1 MSPAVEAQ
9 AQEALDAEQKQK
21 QQQNQLQ
28 NQLQNQMQNQHCCGE
43 KGVMLEPFVHQVGG
57 HSCVLRFGEQTIC
70 KPLIP
75 REHQFYKSLPAAMRK
90 FTPQYRGVVSVS
102 FEEDEEGNLCL
113 IAYPLHS
120 DPAADLENMDHSAD
134 CEPKT
139 KMLKWGKMVASSLL
153 VDGDIYSKDGRS
165 RLSRKEKE
173 KSVQKLQ
180 EDMELEWLQ
189 QAEVLYCRLENSHSN
204 AEPQLKHNPWSL
216 KCHQQHL
223 QRMKENAK
231 HRNQYKFILLENL
244 TWQHTVPCV
253 LDLKMGTRQH
263 GDDASEEKKAVQIR
277 KCQQSTSASIGV
289 RLCGMQVYQSDT
301 DQLMFMNKYHG
312 RKLTLPGFKEALFQ
326 FFHSGR
332 RLRRELLSPVLSRL
346 RDMQA
351 ALEACESYRFYSS
364 SLLIIY
370 DGAPHRKHTR
380 RRAEDG
386 LSEEE
391 DDEEYDDDEEV
402 EVETGPEEEEE
413 EEEEE
418 AEVAGALG
426 FPHSPSSA
434 SEDSSSS
441 CSSSS
446 SSVSGTSG
454 MGQARLS
461 SSFPGG
467 STVDVRMI
475 DFAHTTCRH
484 YREDSVVHEGQDSGY
499 IFGLQNLITIISE
512 LENCSTD

>member
-9 AQEALDAEQKQK
+9 AEEVMKAEEKQK
-21 QQQNQLQ
+21 QQNQLQ
-28 NQLQNQMQNQHCCGE
+28 HQQCYMD

-57 HSCVLRFGEQTIC
+57 HSCVLRFSEQTIC

-90 FTPQYRGVVSVS
+90 FTPQYRGEVSVS

-120 DPAADLENMDHSAD
+120 DPATDLENKDPSAD
-134 CEPKT
+134 CEPKS
-139 KMLKWGKMVASSLL
+139 KLLKWGKMVASSLL
-153 VDGDIYSKDGRS
+153 VDSDNYSKDGRS
-165 RLSRKEKE
+165 RHTRKDKD
-173 KSVQKLQ
+173 K
-180 EDMELEWLQ
+180 
-189 QAEVLYCRLENSHSN
+189 SN
-204 AEPQLKHNPWSL
+204 AVPQLTHNPWSL

-263 GDDASEEKKAVQIR
+263 GDDASEEKKAMQIR
-277 KCQQSTSASIGV
+277 KCQQSTSSSIGV

-301 DQLMFMNKYHG
+301 GQLTFMNKYHG
-312 RKLTLPGFKEALFQ
+312 RKLNLPDFKEALFQ
-326 FFHSGR
+326 FFHSGQ
-332 RLRRELLSPVLSRL
+332 RLRQELLSPVLQRL
-346 RDMQA
+346 RDMKA

-380 RRAEDG
+380 RRTEGG

-391 DDEEYDDDEEV
+391 DEDEDDEEV
-402 EVETGPEEEEE
+402 EAEPEMEAEEEG
-413 EEEEE
+413 
-418 AEVAGALG
+418 EVAGALV
-426 FPHSPSSA
+426 FPHSSSTPS
-434 SEDSSSS
+434 DVSSS

-446 SSVSGTSG
+446 SSESSGVSQS
-454 MGQARLS
+454 RLS
-461 SSFPGG
+461 LSDSCSPL
-467 STVDVRMI
+467 VDVRMI

-484 YREDSVVHEGQDSGY
+484 YCEDSVVHEGQDSGY

-512 LENCSTD
+512 LENHSTN

>member
-9 AQEALDAEQKQK
+9 AQEAMDAEQKQK
-21 QQQNQLQ
+21 QLQHQQRQCY
-28 NQLQNQMQNQHCCGE
+28 ME

-102 FEEDEEGNLCL
+102 FEEDDQGNLCL

-120 DPAADLENMDHSAD
+120 DAAPDLEDHSAD
-134 CEPKT
+134 CDSKS
-139 KMLKWGKMVASSLL
+139 KMIKWGQMVTSSLHM
-153 VDGDIYSKDGRS
+153 DSEHYSKDGRS
-165 RLSRKEKE
+165 RHIRKDKE
-173 KSVQKLQ
+173 NSGHKLQ
-180 EDMELEWLQ
+180 DDMELERRQ
-189 QAEVLYCRLENSHSN
+189 KAEVLHYRLEHSHSK
-204 AEPQLKHNPWSL
+204 ASPQLKHNPWSL

-244 TWQHTVPCV
+244 TWRHSVPCV

-263 GDDASEEKKAVQIR
+263 GDDASEEKKAMQIR

-289 RLCGMQVYQSDT
+289 RLCGMQVYHSDT
-301 DQLMFMNKYHG
+301 TQLMFMNKYHG
-312 RKLTLPGFKEALFQ
+312 RKLTLLGFKEALFQ

-332 RLRRELLSPVLSRL
+332 RLRHELLSPVLSRL
-346 RDMQA
+346 REMQA

-370 DGAPHRKHTR
+370 DGASHRKHTR
-380 RRAEDG
+380 RRTQDG
-386 LSEEE
+386 LSEDEEEE
-391 DDEEYDDDEEV
+391 DDEEEVETEPNMDDEED
-402 EVETGPEEEEE
+402 EEE
-413 EEEEE
+413 
-418 AEVAGALG
+418 EVAGALG
-426 FPHSPSSA
+426 FPHSPSTS
-434 SEDSSSS
+434 SDSSNSS
-441 CSSSS
+441 GS
-446 SSVSGTSG
+446 SG
-454 MGQARLS
+454 MGQSRSDPCS
-461 SSFPGG
+461 SA
-467 STVDVRMI
+467 VDVRMI

-512 LENCSTD
+512 LENQSAD

>member
-9 AQEALDAEQKQK
+9 AQGALDAEEKQK
-21 QQQNQLQ
+21 QQQQCY
-28 NQLQNQMQNQHCCGE
+28 ME

-75 REHQFYKSLPAAMRK
+75 REHQFYKSLPSAMRK

-120 DPAADLENMDHSAD
+120 DPAEDLENKDPSSD
-134 CEPKT
+134 CEPKS
-139 KMLKWGKMVASSLL
+139 KMLKWAKVKTSSLL
-153 VDGDIYSKDGRS
+153 VDNENYSKEGRC
-165 RLSRKEKE
+165 RTSRKDKD
-173 KSVQKLQ
+173 KSVQSLQ
-180 EDMELEWLQ
+180 DDLELEWLQ
-189 QAEVLYCRLENSHSN
+189 QADVLHYRLDRSHSN
-204 AEPQLKHNPWSL
+204 AVPQLKHNPWSL

-223 QRMKENAK
+223 QRMKENGK
-231 HRNQYKFILLENL
+231 HRNQYRFILLENL
-244 TWQHTVPCV
+244 TWRHTVPCV

-263 GDDASEEKKAVQIR
+263 GDDATEEKKAVQIR

-301 DQLMFMNKYHG
+301 GQLMFMNKYHG
-312 RKLTLPGFKEALFQ
+312 RKLNLPGFKEALFQ

-332 RLRRELLSPVLSRL
+332 HLRHELLSPVLRRL
-346 RDMQA
+346 KDMQA

-380 RRAEDG
+380 RHTENG

-391 DDEEYDDDEEV
+391 EDEDDEADTEL
-402 EVETGPEEEEE
+402 GM
-413 EEEEE
+413 EEE
-418 AEVAGALG
+418 AEEEVAEVSGALG
-426 FPHSPSSA
+426 FPHTTSTLSEPTSNTGSVVKQGHLFCPDIVSP
-434 SEDSSSS
+434 
-441 CSSSS
+441 
-446 SSVSGTSG
+446 V
-454 MGQARLS
+454 
-461 SSFPGG
+461 
-467 STVDVRMI
+467 VDVRMI

-484 YREDSVVHEGQDSGY
+484 YSEDSVVHEGQDSGY

-512 LENCSTD
+512 LENHSAD

>member
-1 MSPAVEAQ
+1 MSPAIEGM
-9 AQEALDAEQKQK
+9 ETE
-21 QQQNQLQ
+21 QQQQQQLYV
-28 NQLQNQMQNQHCCGE
+28 G
-43 KGVMLEPFVHQVGG
+43 KGVLLEPFVHQVGG

-120 DPAADLENMDHSAD
+120 ELGDLENVDPLADLE
-134 CEPKT
+134 PKN
-139 KMLKWGKMVASSLL
+139 KIKWSNKVLL
-153 VDGDIYSKDGRS
+153 DNEGYSKDRT
-165 RLSRKEKE
+165 RHTL
-173 KSVQKLQ
+173 KSPFH
-180 EDMELEWLQ
+180 DGHLEWIQ
-189 QAEVLYCRLENSHSN
+189 QAEVLYYSLERSN
-204 AEPQLKHNPWSL
+204 AAGPQFKHNPWSL

-244 TWQHTVPCV
+244 TWRHRVPCV

-289 RLCGMQVYQSDT
+289 RLCGMQVYQSDSG
-301 DQLMFMNKYHG
+301 QLMFMNKYHG
-312 RKLTLPGFKEALFQ
+312 RKLTLSGFKEALFQ
-326 FFHSGR
+326 FFHDGR
-332 RLRRELLSPVLSRL
+332 RLRHELLSPVLRRL
-346 RDMQA
+346 REMQA

-370 DGAPHRKHTR
+370 DGDPPRSR
-380 RRAEDG
+380 RSPEEG
-386 LSEEE
+386 LS
-391 DDEEYDDDEEV
+391 D
-402 EVETGPEEEEE
+402 
-413 EEEEE
+413 EEEE
-418 AEVAGALG
+418 AGAFG
-426 FPHSPSSA
+426 FPHSTGGAGGGSSTT
-434 SEDSSSS
+434 
-441 CSSSS
+441 SSSS
-446 SSVSGTSG
+446 SGI
-454 MGQARLS
+454 S
-461 SSFPGG
+461 SSSG
-467 STVDVRMI
+467 SSSNSAVSCRGTRLDSGPSVDVRMI

-499 IFGLQNLITIISE
+499 IFGLQNLITIISQ
-512 LENCSTD
+512 LEDHSTD

>member
-9 AQEALDAEQKQK
+9 AQ
-21 QQQNQLQ
+21 
-28 NQLQNQMQNQHCCGE
+28 E

-120 DPAADLENMDHSAD
+120 DPAADLENKDPLVD
-134 CEPKT
+134 CEPKS
-139 KMLKWGKMVASSLL
+139 KLLKWGKMVTSSLL
-153 VDGDIYSKDGRS
+153 VDTENYSKDGRS
-165 RLSRKEKE
+165 RHSRKDKD
-173 KSVQKLQ
+173 KSVHKLQ
-180 EDMELEWLQ
+180 EDVELEWLQ
-189 QAEVLYCRLENSHSN
+189 HAEVLYYRLECSHSN
-204 AEPQLKHNPWSL
+204 AVPQLKHNPWSL

-244 TWQHTVPCV
+244 TWRHTVPCV

-263 GDDASEEKKAVQIR
+263 GDDATEEKKAVQIR

-301 DQLMFMNKYHG
+301 GQLMFMNKYHG
-312 RKLTLPGFKEALFQ
+312 RKLTLPDFKEALFQ
-326 FFHSGR
+326 FFHSGQ
-332 RLRRELLSPVLSRL
+332 RLRRELLSPVLRRL

-370 DGAPHRKHTR
+370 DG
-380 RRAEDG
+380 E
-386 LSEEE
+386 
-391 DDEEYDDDEEV
+391 EEV
-402 EVETGPEEEEE
+402 EVEPEMEDEEEEGVG
-413 EEEEE
+413 
-418 AEVAGALG
+418 EVAGALG
-426 FPHSPSSA
+426 FPHNTRSP
-434 SEDSSSS
+434 
-441 CSSSS
+441 
-446 SSVSGTSG
+446 V
-454 MGQARLS
+454 
-461 SSFPGG
+461 
-467 STVDVRMI
+467 VDVRMI
-475 DFAHTTCRH
+475 DFAHTTCRY

-512 LENCSTD
+512 LENHSTD